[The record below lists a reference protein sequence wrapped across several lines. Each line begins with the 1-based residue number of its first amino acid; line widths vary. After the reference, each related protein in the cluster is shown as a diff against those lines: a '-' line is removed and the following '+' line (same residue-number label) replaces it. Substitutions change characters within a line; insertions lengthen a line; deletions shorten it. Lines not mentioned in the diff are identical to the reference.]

1 MKKQKKEQDMNEHIA
16 EKFIDLVA
24 KLYDL
29 SDKAIEA
36 MRVNGA
42 EIDGALGG
50 YYWEDIKD
58 AVNTYFVRK
67 NDKTRPTLAKILALL
82 ETNDRV
88 KKRVPEPDENKYH
101 LPRTQLWSIRDTFD
115 AVIRTMVQCKIL
127 EPENPIDAP
136 VAPGY
141 SLVDATGTPMINPKQ
156 FLRWQVADAKA
167 VRPDVFAPYK
177 STSFWEDLAIA
188 VQARLITLRVRDWHE
203 TFYQLPA
210 TIKAVIR
217 DRRPGA
223 TGVVNE
229 MITAWPG
236 YATAGVMEVR

>member
-1 MKKQKKEQDMNEHIA
+1 MTDTIAMKYIDEIA
-16 EKFIDLVA
+16 DRYKITDKDREKLESNQNQINV
-24 KLYDL
+24 
-29 SDKAIEA
+29 
-36 MRVNGA
+36 
-42 EIDGALGG
+42 ALGD
-50 YYWEDIKD
+50 YYWDDIKD
-58 AVNTYFVRK
+58 AINTYFVRK
-67 NDKTRPTLAKILALL
+67 NDKTRPTLAQIVALL

-88 KKRVPEPDENKYH
+88 KKRVPEPEENKYH

-115 AVIRTMVQCKIL
+115 AVIRAMVQCKIL

-167 VRPDVFAPYK
+167 VRPDVFAQYK

-210 TIKAVIR
+210 AIKAVIR

-229 MITAWPG
+229 MIAAWPG

>member
-1 MKKQKKEQDMNEHIA
+1 MTDTIAMKYIDEIA
-16 EKFIDLVA
+16 DRYKITDKDREKLESNQNQINV
-24 KLYDL
+24 
-29 SDKAIEA
+29 
-36 MRVNGA
+36 
-42 EIDGALGG
+42 ALGD
-50 YYWEDIKD
+50 YYWDDVKD
-58 AVNTYFVRK
+58 AINTYFVRK
-67 NDKTRPTLAKILALL
+67 NDKTRPTLAQIVALL

-167 VRPDVFAPYK
+167 VRPDVFAQYK

-188 VQARLITLRVRDWHE
+188 VQQRLVTLRVRDWHE
-203 TFYQLPA
+203 TFYQVPA
-210 TIKAVIR
+210 AIKAVIR
-217 DRRPGA
+217 DRHPGA

-229 MITAWPG
+229 MIAAWPG
-236 YATAGVMEVR
+236 YATAGVMGVR